1 MTAQILIAGVSSG
14 VGKTTITLGLIA
26 ALRRRGLRVQPFK
39 AGPDYIDPTYHTLA
53 AGRPCR
59 NIDTWMVPPDRALE
73 LYDRASQTTDMAVIE
88 GVMGVFDGYN
98 YSDEEGSTAQI
109 AKLVGAPVLLVL
121 DVGKMARS
129 AAALARGYAQ
139 FDPDL
144 KLAGFILNRCG
155 SESHYAGVKQAV
167 EDATGLPILGWLP
180 KNAELHIPERHL
192 GLVPTDER
200 GELSD
205 FITRAADMIEQ
216 YFEVEQIIVKAEGG
230 RMKAESCSLEGVFT
244 NLGHTTYDKNVI
256 ARPEARSRAASPS
269 GDRDCFAN
277 IRSDLNQAVF
287 TGSQSKVLGPKVVIA
302 VARDAAFSFYYEDNL
317 SFLRESGAEV
327 VFFSPQHDA
336 ALPEGTA
343 GLYFGGGFP
352 EIYARQLA
360 ANKPLLAALRQ
371 AHAAGMPIYAECG
384 GFMYL
389 TEGIIDL
396 EGKFHPLV
404 GLIPGIT
411 RMQPRLVSLGYRL
424 VESPP
429 NGNFLLPPGV
439 ATRGHEFHWSTWEAK
454 AEGGRRK
461 DEMSDSSSFI
471 LHPSAFLPPAW
482 YIRSRQGGGESQ
494 PTGYAHGN
502 LVASY
507 VHLHF
512 GHNPDLAGNFAQACR
527 QWLDSQ

>member
-155 SESHYAGVKQAV
+155 SESHYMGVKQAV
-167 EDATGLPILGWLP
+167 ENATGLPVLGWLP

-200 GELSD
+200 GELSG
-205 FITRAADMIEQ
+205 FIARAADLIEQ
-216 YFEVEQIIVKAEGG
+216 YFEVEQIIVKAEGRG
-230 RMKAESCSLEGVFT
+230 ARRKDEIFSLSNFSSSSNEGV
-244 NLGHTTYDKNVI
+244 
-256 ARPEARSRAASPS
+256 
-269 GDRDCFAN
+269 
-277 IRSDLNQAVF
+277 
-287 TGSQSKVLGPKVVIA
+287 QSKALDSRVVIA

-396 EGKFHPLV
+396 EGEFHPLV

-429 NGNFLLPPGV
+429 GGNFLLPPGV
-439 ATRGHEFHWSTWEAK
+439 TTRGHEFHWSTWEVK
-454 AEGGRRK
+454 DEGGRMK
-461 DEMSDSSSFI
+461 DERSDISSFI
-471 LHPSAFLPPAW
+471 LHPSSFISPAW
-482 YIRSRQGGGESQ
+482 HIRPRQGDGESQ

-512 GHNPDLAGNFAQACR
+512 GHNPDLAYNFAQACR
-527 QWLDSQ
+527 QWLDSR

>member
-1 MTAQILIAGVSSG
+1 MTAQILLAGVSSG

-26 ALRRRGLRVQPFK
+26 ALGRCGLRVQPFK

-59 NIDTWMVPPDRALE
+59 NIDTWMVPPDRALT
-73 LYDRASQTTDMAVIE
+73 LYDRASQGADMAVIE
-88 GVMGVFDGYN
+88 GVMGVFDGFSYT
-98 YSDEEGSTAQI
+98 SEEGSTAQI
-109 AKLVGAPVLLVL
+109 AKLLGAPVLLVL

-129 AAALARGYAQ
+129 AGALARGYAQ

-144 KLAGFILNRCG
+144 NLAGFILNRCG
-155 SESHYAGVKQAV
+155 SAKHYAGVKQAV
-167 EDATGLPILGWLP
+167 EDATGLPVLGWLP

-205 FITRAADMIEQ
+205 FIAHAADLVEQ
-216 YFEVEQIIVKAEGG
+216 YFEVEQIIARAEGC
-230 RMKAESCSLEGVFT
+230 KARRKDE
-244 NLGHTTYDKNVI
+244 NVI
-256 ARPEARSRAASPS
+256 ARPEAEAISIPAGGTASPAAR
-269 GDRDCFAN
+269 RDM
-277 IRSDLNQAVF
+277 DQAV
-287 TGSQSKVLGPKVVIA
+287 SKVVIA

-327 VFFSPQHDA
+327 VFFSPQDDA

-352 EIYARQLA
+352 EIYAGQLA
-360 ANKPLLAALRQ
+360 ANEPLLAALRQ
-371 AHAAGMPIYAECG
+371 AHAAGLPIYAECG

-389 TEGIIDL
+389 TEGIVDL
-396 EGKFHPLV
+396 DGQFHPLV

-424 VESPP
+424 VESPAS
-429 NGNFLLPPGV
+429 GNFLLPPHV
-439 ATRGHEFHWSTWEAK
+439 TTRGHEFHWSTWELN
-454 AEGGRRK
+454 GSTFDVQR
-461 DEMSDSSSFI
+461 STFS
-471 LHPSAFLPPAW
+471 PAW
-482 YIRSRQGGGESQ
+482 YIRPRQGDGESQ
-494 PTGYAHGN
+494 PAGYAYGN
-502 LVASY
+502 LIASY

-512 GHNPDLAGNFAQACR
+512 GHNPDLAVNFVQACR
-527 QWLDSQ
+527 QWRDRP